1 MDMTNEQ
8 AINILSKVY
17 KEYFL
22 VSKDNKATIGAD
34 EYALESA
41 KGYIDYIESCKESYP
56 HWTTSG
62 MVQNEIRIIMG
73 LIECYAKRD
82 FKIKPKVSNKTR
94 WSL

>member
-1 MDMTNEQ
+1 MTNEQ

-41 KGYIDYIESCKESYP
+41 KGYIEYIESCKESYP

-62 MVQNEIRIIMG
+62 MVHNEIRIVMG